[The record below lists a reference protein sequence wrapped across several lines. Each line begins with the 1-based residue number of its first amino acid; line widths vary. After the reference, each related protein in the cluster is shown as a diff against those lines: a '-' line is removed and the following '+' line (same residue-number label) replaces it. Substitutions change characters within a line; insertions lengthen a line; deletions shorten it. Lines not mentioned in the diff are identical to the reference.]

1 MMPSL
6 RRRLMVLVSGMVVI
20 GWAAT
25 AVFTYYD
32 ARGEIGALLDRQLAR
47 AADEVMTLYAD
58 DLPRQGQGPG
68 FRPLA
73 SADRIAFEIHGDDGQ
88 LLLHSTP
95 TPDSRLDIGREGY
108 ADTTYNGEHW
118 RVFGRREGRGGYWLY
133 VGAPFQVREE
143 LAETVASH
151 LMHPPLVAAPL
162 LGLLIWLAVGAGLAP
177 LGRFAAQV
185 QRRTPDNLAPLDGSG
200 APREVQPL
208 YAALNTLLSRL
219 NASMELER
227 RFTADA
233 AHELR
238 TPLAV
243 IKTQA
248 QVAAGARTDDERVH
262 ALHNVVCGTDRAT
275 RLVEQLLVLARLDP
289 QTGLVSAMPTSLR
302 DLARESLAALTNA
315 PHARGLELTLSA
327 SAAGVVAGDAGL
339 LRILLRNLV
348 DNAARHTPAGGLVDV
363 RIDRSG
369 DEIVFSVTDSGPGIP
384 ESERA
389 RVFERFYRAE
399 GSDGEGSGLGLSIV
413 RRIADLHHASIA
425 LGTGAEGKG
434 LQVRLVFRA
443 SQGAAKPD

>member
-1 MMPSL
+1 
-6 RRRLMVLVSGMVVI
+6 
-20 GWAAT
+20 
-25 AVFTYYD
+25 
-32 ARGEIGALLDRQLAR
+32 
-47 AADEVMTLYAD
+47 
-58 DLPRQGQGPG
+58 
-68 FRPLA
+68 
-73 SADRIAFEIHGDDGQ
+73 
-88 LLLHSTP
+88 
-95 TPDSRLDIGREGY
+95 
-108 ADTTYNGEHW
+108 
-118 RVFGRREGRGGYWLY
+118 
-133 VGAPFQVREE
+133 
-143 LAETVASH
+143 
-151 LMHPPLVAAPL
+151 
-162 LGLLIWLAVGAGLAP
+162 

-208 YAALNTLLSRL
+208 YTALNTLLSRL

-248 QVAAGARTDDERVH
+248 QVAAGARTADECAH
-262 ALHNVVCGTDRAT
+262 ALRNVVSGTDRAT

-289 QTGLVSAMPTSLR
+289 QTGRISAMPTSLS
-302 DLARESLAALTNA
+302 DLARESLGSMTNA
-315 PHARGLELTLSA
+315 SRAKKLELTLSA
-327 SAAGVVAGDAGL
+327 SDAGVVAGDAGL

-348 DNAARHTPAGGLVDV
+348 DNAVCHTPRGGAVDV
-363 RIDRSG
+363 RVDRLG

-399 GSDGEGSGLGLSIV
+399 GGDGEGSGLGLSIV
-413 RRIADLHHASIA
+413 RRIADLHQASIV

-434 LQVRLVFRA
+434 LQVRMVFPA
-443 SQGAAKPD
+443 DKGAVKTD

>member
-6 RRRLMVLVSGMVVI
+6 RRRLMVLVSGMVVV

-32 ARGEIGALLDRQLAR
+32 ARGEIGALLDRQLER

-58 DLPRQGQGPG
+58 DLPRQGHSPG
-68 FRPLA
+68 FRPLV
-73 SADRIAFEIHGDDGQ
+73 SVDRIAFEIHGGDGR

-95 TPDSRLDIGREGY
+95 APDSRLEVGREGY
-108 ADTTYNGEHW
+108 VDTMHDGEHW
-118 RVFGRREGRGGYWLY
+118 RVFGRREGRDGYWLY
-133 VGAPFQVREE
+133 VGAPFQARQE

-151 LMHPPLVAAPL
+151 LMHPPLIAAPL
-162 LGLLIWLAVGAGLAP
+162 LGLLIWVAVGAGLAP

-208 YAALNTLLSRL
+208 YTALNTLLSRL

-248 QVAAGARTDDERVH
+248 QVAAGARTADECAH
-262 ALHNVVCGTDRAT
+262 ALRNVVSGTDRAT

-289 QTGLVSAMPTSLR
+289 QTGLISAMPTSLS
-302 DLARESLAALTNA
+302 DLARESLGSMTNA
-315 PHARGLELTLSA
+315 SRAKKLELTLSA
-327 SAAGVVAGDAGL
+327 SDAGVVAGDAGL

-348 DNAARHTPAGGLVDV
+348 DNAVCHTPRGGAVDV
-363 RIDRSG
+363 RVDRLG

-399 GSDGEGSGLGLSIV
+399 GGDGEGSGLGLSIV
-413 RRIADLHHASIA
+413 RRIADLHQASIV

-434 LQVRLVFRA
+434 LQVRMVFPA
-443 SQGAAKPD
+443 DKGAVKTD